1 MNNVITFNNQKF
13 EETESGIVFPTF
25 EKKPIFDEN
34 GNEITTHAAITNT
47 ETGDVNAI
55 MGSNYTIFNHD
66 KAFDIIDEAAKNLC
80 PSAKSDV
87 RFYSN
92 DGFMKVTYDLPEQFN
107 VNVGEGDS
115 LKTRLVA
122 MNSVDG
128 SRSLSFHIDYER
140 LVCTNGMVGFSREF
154 SFTRKHSRYI
164 HESTDNYN
172 IAAQI
177 KVAHETVVANAE
189 KLRNNAVDFQ
199 AGMEAIKE
207 LVDRKLFPKKLENW
221 ISEEWRRATAG
232 ANAISAENGSNL
244 WTLYNSFTSAISHS
258 TDKKGNQLS
267 DQQKELYGRRINSV
281 IMKLA
286 A

>member
-1 MNNVITFNNQKF
+1 MNNVITLNNQQF

-25 EKKPIFDEN
+25 EKRKIYDEN
-34 GNEITTHAAITNT
+34 GNEITTHTAITNT
-47 ETGDVNAI
+47 ETGAVNAI
-55 MGSNYTIFNHD
+55 MGSKYTIFNHD
-66 KAFDIIDEAAKNLC
+66 KAFDIIDEAAKSLC

-87 RFYSN
+87 RFFSN
-92 DGFMKVTYDLPEQFN
+92 DGFMKVTYDLPQEYN
-107 VNVGEGDS
+107 VNVAEGDS

-128 SRSLSFHIDYER
+128 SRSLSFHIDFER

-154 SFTRKHSRYI
+154 SFTRRHSKFI
-164 HESTDNYN
+164 HEDTDNYN

-177 KVAHETVVANAE
+177 KTAHETVVANAE
-189 KLRNNAVDFQ
+189 KLKNNVVDYRD
-199 AGMEAIKE
+199 GMAAIKK
-207 LVDRKLFPKKLENW
+207 LVDEKLFPKKLENW
-221 ISEEWRRATAG
+221 IAEEWRRATSN

-258 TDKKGNQLS
+258 TDSKGNQLS
-267 DQQKELYGRRINSV
+267 DQQKELYGRRINNV
-281 IMKLA
+281 ILKLA